1 MRTSLKKN
9 IKNGINL
16 SVSLKKTVS
25 GWSGTPMVIV
35 LNTEGEL
42 SKIDELPE
50 WAVSEFKDPISEY
63 KEKWKD
69 QNDDLSDGIM
79 NRLRDLGY
87 PSFNDTLDPLTAL
100 LCSWINIH
108 IRLLFLCVFFCLR
121 YILAELVRYE
131 FWNIV

>member
-1 MRTSLKKN
+1 MDEDISEEEYQEWDQSLR
-9 IKNGINL
+9 L
-16 SVSLKKTVS
+16 VEKTVS

-35 LNTEGEL
+35 LNTERGNSL
-42 SKIDELPE
+42 KSMNSQK

-87 PSFNDTLDPLTAL
+87 A
-100 LCSWINIH
+100 
-108 IRLLFLCVFFCLR
+108 
-121 YILAELVRYE
+121 
-131 FWNIV
+131 

>member
-16 SVSLKKTVS
+16 SVSLKKDGVRVEWNS
-25 GWSGTPMVIV
+25 NGDCFEHR
-35 LNTEGEL
+35 EGEL

-69 QNDDLSDGIM
+69 QNDDLSGRY
-79 NRLRDLGY
+79 NEPSAGSRLRLV
-87 PSFNDTLDPLTAL
+87 LT
-100 LCSWINIH
+100 IP
-108 IRLLFLCVFFCLR
+108 
-121 YILAELVRYE
+121 
-131 FWNIV
+131 

>member
-35 LNTEGEL
+35 LNTEREL

-50 WAVSEFKDPISEY
+50 WAVSEFKDPIS
-63 KEKWKD
+63 
-69 QNDDLSDGIM
+69 
-79 NRLRDLGY
+79 
-87 PSFNDTLDPLTAL
+87 
-100 LCSWINIH
+100 
-108 IRLLFLCVFFCLR
+108 V
-121 YILAELVRYE
+121 
-131 FWNIV
+131 